1 LFSDR
6 LRNRLLYQDQV
17 LRLNI
22 NLYPTLLLKLWVQ
35 SLLKELGINS
45 PPAAKLWCDNMG
57 AKYLT
62 ANLVFHDRMKHV
74 KIDSLRKR

>member
-1 LFSDR
+1 M
-6 LRNRLLYQDQV
+6 
-17 LRLNI
+17 
-22 NLYPTLLLKLWVQ
+22 LLLKLWVQ

-57 AKYLT
+57 AKYLI
-62 ANLVFHDRMKHV
+62 ANLVFHGRMKHV